1 MKNTRHVWKIV
12 ITMVLG
18 SMIFL
23 ACGTPDTATP
33 PRLQLHRLP
42 HLPFQPAPDPT
53 RKVFEIS
60 SV

>member
-33 PRLQLHRLP
+33 LP
-42 HLPFQPAPDPT
+42 HTTAPVASPT
-53 RKVFEIS
+53 VVS
-60 SV
+60 STRSDQKGV